1 MKVKEVM
8 MGTPYTCPRD
18 ANLGEATELMWKGN
32 CGFLPVTEPDG
43 KVCGVITDR
52 DICIAL
58 GTRNKF
64 AGEVTAGEV
73 SCGKVHA
80 CAPEDEIHVAL
91 LTMREGKVRRLP
103 VIDSDGKAVGVLSM
117 DDVLVH
123 AEPSSSG
130 KIVELSTDEVV
141 RSYRAIN
148 QQQLPQ
154 VVKKQAAAA

>member
-8 MGTPYTCPRD
+8 MGTPYTCPKN

-32 CGFLPVTEPDG
+32 CGFLPVTGTDG
-43 KVCGVITDR
+43 TVCGVITDR

-58 GTRNKF
+58 GTRNKL
-64 AGEVTAGEV
+64 AGKVTVGEV
-73 SCGKVHA
+73 SDGRLFA

-103 VIDSDGKAVGVLSM
+103 VMDSSGKAVGVLSM
-117 DDVLVH
+117 DDVLLH
-123 AEPSSSG
+123 AEAVSTG

-141 RSYRAIN
+141 RSYRVIN
-148 QQQLPQ
+148 QRELPQ
-154 VVKKQAAAA
+154 VLKKTAAA

>member
-8 MGTPYTCPRD
+8 MGTPYTCPKN
-18 ANLGEATELMWKGN
+18 ANLGEATELMWRGN
-32 CGFLPVTEPDG
+32 CGFLPVTDADG
-43 KVCGVITDR
+43 KVGGVITDR

-58 GTRNKF
+58 GTRSKP
-64 AGEVTAGEV
+64 AGEVTVGEV
-73 SCGKVHA
+73 SEGKLFA

-103 VIDSDGKAVGVLSM
+103 VVDSKGQAVGVLSM
-117 DDVLVH
+117 DDVLLH
-123 AEPSSSG
+123 AEPVGTG

-154 VVKKQAAAA
+154 VMKKTAAA

>member
-8 MGTPYTCPRD
+8 TCTPYTCSTEAD
-18 ANLGEATELMWKGN
+18 LGKATELMWKGN
-32 CGFLPVTEPDG
+32 CGFLPMTGPEG

-58 GTRNKF
+58 GTRNKL
-64 AGEVTAGEV
+64 AGQITAGEV
-73 SCGKVHA
+73 SDGKLFA
-80 CAPEDEIHVAL
+80 CSPEDEIHVAL

-103 VIDSDGKAVGVLSM
+103 VIDSKGKAVGVLSM
-117 DDVLVH
+117 DDVLLR

-141 RSYRAIN
+141 RSFRVIN
-148 QQQLPQ
+148 QRELPQ
-154 VVKKQAAAA
+154 VIKKQTAAA